1 MSIRLRI
8 TILYTAILALTLCIF
23 GAVLYFIQAQS
34 TLDSLRS
41 DLLSSA
47 MRLGEAVA
55 RSSQMPHSQPPL
67 GGIQTPPLPFGE
79 FSNEQAFQSF
89 PEREI
94 ARVLDAQGR
103 LVASPFGREGDA
115 LPLSAEGLQAL
126 QDGQEWWETSDVAGE
141 PMLIYSRPIVVDD
154 EFMSIIQV
162 ATSLAERSHSLRTL
176 ATTVLG
182 AGLLIVI
189 IAFGVG
195 WVFSGAML
203 APIQRITLTAQAIG
217 DEQDF
222 THRVNYVGPQDEV
235 GLLANTFNS
244 MLSRLQNA
252 FQRVEH
258 SLQMQRE
265 FVADISHELRTPLTT
280 LRGNLSLL
288 RRNPPMPSEE
298 REDILN
304 DLIDE
309 NDRLIRLVNDL
320 LLLARADAGRELAR
334 DALDA
339 GELLKDV
346 TRQAQVLD
354 PERSIRLQVPERLT
368 MLGDRDALKQILLI
382 AVENAI
388 KHSHGEISVAAEL
401 KQDTVEIR
409 VQDRGQ
415 GIAADQL
422 PHIFGRF
429 YRAEGSEAAT
439 GFGLGLAIAK
449 TLVEKQSGHIKMKS
463 EPGQGSTLILQF
475 PMQPQL

>member
-222 THRVNYVGPQDEV
+222 THRVNYDGPQDEV

-354 PERSIRLQVPERLT
+354 PERSIRLQVPAGLT

-415 GIAADQL
+415 GIPADQL

>member
-55 RSSQMPHSQPPL
+55 RSNQMPHGQLPL
-67 GGIQTPPLPFGE
+67 GNGQTPPLPFGE

-94 ARVLDAQGR
+94 ARVLDSQGH

-126 QDGQEWWETSDVAGE
+126 QQGQEWWETSEMAGE

-222 THRVNYVGPQDEV
+222 THRVNYAGPQDEV

-244 MLSRLQNA
+244 MLSRLQTA

-288 RRNPPMPSEE
+288 RRNAPMPVEE

-309 NDRLIRLVNDL
+309 NDRLVRLVNDL
-320 LLLARADAGRELAR
+320 LLLARADAGRELAK

-354 PERSIRLQVPERLT
+354 PERSIRLQVPAGLT

-415 GIAADQL
+415 GIPADKL

>member
-34 TLDSLRS
+34 TLESLRS

-47 MRLGEAVA
+47 NRLGEAVG
-55 RSSQMPHSQPPL
+55 RSNQILHYQPPL
-67 GGIQTPPLPFGE
+67 GGQAPPLPFGE
-79 FSNEQAFQSF
+79 FSNEQAFQAF

-94 ARVLDAQGR
+94 ARVLDANGR

-115 LPLSAEGLQAL
+115 LPLSAEGLL
-126 QDGQEWWETSDVAGE
+126 VLRRGEDWWETSEVSGK
-141 PMLIYSRPIVVDD
+141 PMLIYSRPIVVAD

-182 AGLLIVI
+182 TGLLIVLV
-189 IAFGVG
+189 AFGVG
-195 WVFSGAML
+195 WVFSGVML

-222 THRVNYVGPQDEV
+222 AHRVNYTGPQDEV
-235 GLLANTFNS
+235 GLLASTFNS

-258 SLQMQRE
+258 SLQMQRG

-280 LRGNLSLL
+280 LRGNLGLL

-320 LLLARADAGRELAR
+320 LLLARADAGRALAK

-339 GELLKDV
+339 TELLKEV
-346 TRQAQVLD
+346 TRQTQVLD
-354 PERSIRLQVPERLT
+354 PERTITLDSPEGLRI
-368 MLGDRDALKQILLI
+368 LGDRDAFKQVLLI
-382 AVENAI
+382 ALENAI
-388 KHSHGEISVAAEL
+388 KHSQDAVSISA
-401 KQDTVEIR
+401 QQHSGMVEVR
-409 VQDRGQ
+409 VQDRGP
-415 GIAADQL
+415 GIPADQL

-429 YRAEGSEAAT
+429 YRGEHAQAT
-439 GFGLGLAIAK
+439 PGFGLGLAIAK
-449 TLVEKQSGHIKMKS
+449 TLVEKQGGSIEMKS
-463 EPGQGSTLILQF
+463 APGQGSTLILQF
-475 PMQPQL
+475 PAQPHL

>member
-34 TLDSLRS
+34 TLDSLKR
-41 DLLSSA
+41 DLVSSA
-47 MRLGEAVA
+47 NRLGEAAA
-55 RSSQMPHSQPPL
+55 RSQFPHMQPPL
-67 GGIQTPPLPFGE
+67 DGQAPPLPFGE
-79 FSNEQAFQSF
+79 FSNEQAFQTF

-115 LPLSAEGLQAL
+115 LPLSAEGLRAL
-126 QDGQEWWETSDVAGE
+126 QTGQEWWETSEVSSE
-141 PMLIYSRPIVVDD
+141 PMLIYSRPIVVND
-154 EFMSIIQV
+154 EFMTIIQV
-162 ATSLAERSHSLRTL
+162 ARSLDERSDSLRTL

-182 AGLLIVI
+182 AGLLIVLV
-189 IAFGVG
+189 AFGVG
-195 WVFSGAML
+195 WVFSGVML

-222 THRVNYVGPQDEV
+222 THRVSYTGPQDEV
-235 GLLANTFNS
+235 GLLASTFNS

-258 SLQMQRE
+258 SLQMQRG

-280 LRGNLSLL
+280 LRGNLGLL
-288 RRNPPMPSEE
+288 RRGAPMPSEE

-320 LLLARADAGRELAR
+320 LLLARADAGRELAK
-334 DALDA
+334 DALDVS
-339 GELLKDV
+339 ELLREV
-346 TRQAQVLD
+346 TRQTQVLD
-354 PERSIRLQVPERLT
+354 PQRSITLDSPAGLHI
-368 MLGDRDALKQILLI
+368 LGDRDAFKQVLI
-382 AVENAI
+382 IALENAI
-388 KHSHGEISVAAEL
+388 KHS
-401 KQDTVEIR
+401 QDQVTVGAQPQDGWVEVR
-409 VQDRGQ
+409 VQDRGP
-415 GIAADQL
+415 GIPADQL

-429 YRAEGSEAAT
+429 YRGDSAQAT
-439 GFGLGLAIAK
+439 PGFGLGLAIAK
-449 TLVEKQSGHIKMKS
+449 TLVEKQGGVIEMQSQA
-463 EPGQGSTLILQF
+463 GQGSTLVVRF
-475 PMQPQL
+475 PAL